1 MRLLIFDTETSGLVQ
16 TRLVPLKKQP
26 SIIEFYGCVVDLAT
40 GEVFR
45 ELDLLIKPSEPI
57 SAEITKITKIDND
70 MLEDAS
76 PFSAVSSSI
85 QTFIES
91 APAVCA
97 HNLTFDMDMVDFEFE
112 RLGQTVTWPKR
123 KICSAEATVHLLG
136 YRLKLQGLYELLF
149 EETLPEAHRARND
162 VAALTR
168 CMVELFKRGEI

>member
-45 ELDLLIKPSEPI
+45 
-57 SAEITKITKIDND
+57 
-70 MLEDAS
+70 
-76 PFSAVSSSI
+76 
-85 QTFIES
+85 
-91 APAVCA
+91 
-97 HNLTFDMDMVDFEFE
+97 VDFEFE